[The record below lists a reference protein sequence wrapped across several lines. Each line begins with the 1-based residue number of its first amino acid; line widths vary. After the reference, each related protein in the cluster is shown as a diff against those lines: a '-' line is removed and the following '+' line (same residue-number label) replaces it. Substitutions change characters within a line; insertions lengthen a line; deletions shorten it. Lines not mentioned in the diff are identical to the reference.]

1 MKKFMEEFK
10 TFINK
15 GNVMDMA
22 VGVIIGAAF
31 KAIVDS
37 LVNDIISPILGIAGG
52 VDFSAV
58 KIHLIGD
65 SYINIGNFINAV
77 INFILMALILFLIVK
92 FMNRATADM
101 KKLTG
106 KEEQAKAP
114 TTKMCPYCR
123 SEIPIEATRCP
134 HCTSML
140 TEDKAKQVEKK

>member
-1 MKKFMEEFK
+1 MKKFMEEFRK
-10 TFINK
+10 FINQ

-58 KIHLIGD
+58 KLHLTGD

-77 INFILMALILFLIVK
+77 INFLLMALILFLIVK
-92 FMNRATADM
+92 FMNRATADV
-101 KKLTG
+101 KKLAGTQE
-106 KEEQAKAP
+106 KPKAP
-114 TTKMCPYCR
+114 TTKMCPYCK
-123 SEIPIEATRCP
+123 SEISIDATRCP

-140 TEDKAKQVEKK
+140 TEEKKAKTK